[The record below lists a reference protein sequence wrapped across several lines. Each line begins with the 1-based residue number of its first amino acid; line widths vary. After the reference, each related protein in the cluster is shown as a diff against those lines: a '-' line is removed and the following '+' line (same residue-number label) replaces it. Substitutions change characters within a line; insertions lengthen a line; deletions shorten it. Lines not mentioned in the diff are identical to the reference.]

1 MVKRLLT
8 VLLVLAMLVLCGT
21 VVLAQHQA
29 AAEPRPPAS
38 GEVLWQSL
46 PPELLA
52 NVAEG
57 KMEAIASY
65 KSAIRRLEAEL
76 ARVQEIEKAKLAESR
91 PPPEE

>member
-1 MVKRLLT
+1 MRTVLAVILT
-8 VLLVLAMLVLCGT
+8 VVFILVTGT
-21 VVLAQHQA
+21 AILRGEPPA
-29 AAEPRPPAS
+29 AAPEPSTPVS
-38 GEVLWQSL
+38 GEELWQSL
-46 PPELLA
+46 TPELLA

-91 PPPEE
+91 PPSE